1 MRNACLTMSNLG
13 FTQMLVGELE
23 DAEASLRRAHALA
36 ERMGLR
42 TVIPFALHNLGA
54 VLYYRGER
62 LEDAKRA
69 EEQAVAAFARQGD
82 PRLEAASR
90 VYLSQILLAMGDAEG
105 AEEAVRAA
113 LGNENAGEQMRVG
126 LHAQLARVL
135 GAKGEIEASLAAARE
150 AMRLLEPLGVI
161 EDFDAL
167 ARLSIAEAFERAGH
181 RAAAEAALTSA
192 LRRLEERAGRFDD
205 ARLRE
210 GFLRKIS
217 VHARTLTLAEAWGVG
232 RSLS

>member
-13 FTQMLVGELE
+13 FTQMLVGELA

-42 TVIPFALHNLGA
+42 TVVPFAMHNLGA
-54 VLYYRGER
+54 VLYYRGEHLDEAR
-62 LEDAKRA
+62 RA
-69 EEQAVAAFARQGD
+69 EELAVAAFVRQGD

-90 VYLSQILLAMGDAEG
+90 IYLSAILLAMGDAPG

-167 ARLSIAEAFERAGH
+167 ARLSIAEALDGAGH
-181 RAAAEAALTSA
+181 REAARDALASA
-192 LRRLEERAGRFDD
+192 VRRLEERADRLKNP
-205 ARLRE
+205 RLRE

-217 VHARTLTLAEAWGVG
+217 VHARTLELAEAWGSV
-232 RSLS
+232 RSG